1 MESDPPSAQA
11 PAFDT
16 PTNNNRTPHSIDLNT
31 PCRIS
36 NVQFEGIRK
45 TRPSLLAKMVADLFH
60 SNSIL
65 DFLERSIQVRENLK
79 RLDAFTDVDMQMR
92 PLNEVNDGDY
102 ELTIVFKERGKLAAS
117 AQTAVDD
124 HSTHLN
130 LLLEAPNL
138 NGIGDSIRLNS
149 KFNKKFYSG
158 ECRYSVPIVPWRN
171 LWAPLYSFAYSQYQ
185 LDSQP
190 SGYDQENKSIV
201 HQVDFNSLPQVQ
213 HSINFENVWRYI
225 KSSSKNTPIEIREQ
239 CGHSLKSSIKH
250 SVTFDNRVGGNF
262 PYDGILAKLSNE
274 FATNLVSGGAR
285 FTRHEATLQLNTLI
299 LPKYDILCQVNVLA
313 GSLFRPQKINICD
326 RFFAG
331 GPLTI
336 RGFKFQGLDTNVHGF
351 PLGDAS
357 YLSAGVHI
365 YSILPYTTPD
375 TPVNK
380 YIRPHLFVNTGT
392 IGDIH
397 TIGRPT
403 SIEDIRKGALR
414 FRDSLRYSCGLGLVM
429 YFMRLRLEVNWCL
442 PLVFKERD
450 LHMRGVHWGFGLSY
464 T

>member
-1 MESDPPSAQA
+1 MDSDPPPPPPPS
-11 PAFDT
+11 DT
-16 PTNNNRTPHSIDLNT
+16 PPIGIRGANLLDFNT

-36 NVQFEGIRK
+36 NVNFEGTRK
-45 TRPSLLAKMVADLFH
+45 TRPCLLAKIVADLFH
-60 SNSIL
+60 SKTIL
-65 DFLERSIQVRENLK
+65 DFLERSIQVRENLR
-79 RLDAFTDVDMQMR
+79 RLDAFSNVDMQVKPMTEEDDG
-92 PLNEVNDGDY
+92 NYEV
-102 ELTIVFKERGKLAAS
+102 TIVFKERGRLAAS

-124 HSTHLN
+124 HSTHLS
-130 LLLEAPNL
+130 LSLEAPNL
-138 NGIGDSIRLNS
+138 NGIGDSLQLNS
-149 KFNKKFYSG
+149 KFNKKLYSG
-158 ECRYSVPIVPWRN
+158 EFRYSVPLAPWRT
-171 LWAPLYSFAYSQYQ
+171 LWAPNYSFSYSQYQ

-190 SGYDQENKSIV
+190 SGFDQENKSIT

-213 HSINFENVWRYI
+213 HSISFENVWRYI
-225 KSSSKNTPIEIREQ
+225 KSSSINTPIDIREQ

-250 SVTFDNRVGGNF
+250 TVSFDNRIGGHF

-285 FTRHEATLQLNTLI
+285 FTRHEATLQLNALV

-313 GSLFRPQKINICD
+313 GTLLKPQKINICD

-331 GPLTI
+331 GPLTL
-336 RGFKFQGLDTNVHGF
+336 RGFKFQGLEPNVRGY

-365 YSILPYTTPD
+365 YSILPYTTPE
-375 TPVNK
+375 TPINNF
-380 YIRPHLFVNTGT
+380 IRPHLFLNTGT

-403 SIEDIRKGALR
+403 SVEDMRRGALR

-429 YFMRLRLEVNWCL
+429 YFMKLRFEVNWCL
-442 PLVFKERD
+442 PLVFTERD